1 MHIRSQE
8 RWERACQG
16 TAGIQTSR
24 TEQTWASQSVVRNE
38 VLVFPGCHDL
48 YCVEKGS
55 AWGGCHWA
63 WIWMRGVMGEVDR
76 SGQMGGVFWGSKERT
91 LLMG

>member
-16 TAGIQTSR
+16 AAGIQTSR

-38 VLVFPGCHDL
+38 VLVFPGCYDL

-55 AWGGCHWA
+55 AWGGV
-63 WIWMRGVMGEVDR
+63 IGLGF
-76 SGQMGGVFWGSKERT
+76 G
-91 LLMG
+91 